1 MWTMCTVNIP
11 AGSPR
16 TLRSATNE
24 PPRSVTCTRPLMWLE
39 VGVGVV
45 AVGDGVAGAMKG
57 TGVGAIDV
65 PTVGAHAASTIVID
79 TPAKGRRTRVAT
91 GWRYAEM
98 ECPEAVG
105 DWIKGGEY
113 RRICGR
119 LLLGCRGGISGNP
132 WCNRNHRRLYRRHR
146 GVSDV
151 QAGLHRSDRAR
162 GSGAGRIRPRESLLR
177 VIARYL
183 LADPR
188 SNDQQP
194 AGLGFRH
201 PISLGHLFQ

>member
-1 MWTMCTVNIP
+1 MWTVCTVNIR

-24 PPRSVTCTRPLMWLE
+24 PPRSVTCTRPLMWLPP
-39 VGVGVV
+39 
-45 AVGDGVAGAMKG
+45 M
-57 TGVGAIDV
+57 AISGNDPV
-65 PTVGAHAASTIVID
+65 STIVID
-79 TPAKGRRTRVAT
+79 TSAKSRRTRVAT

-105 DWIKGGEY
+105 DWIKRGEY
-113 RRICGR
+113 RRVCGR

-151 QAGLHRSDRAR
+151 QAGLHRSDGAR
-162 GSGAGRIRPRESLLR
+162 GSGAGRLRPQESLLR

-183 LADPR
+183 LAEPR
-188 SNDQQP
+188 SHDQQP